1 MDHFFT
7 SNSLGRVFGFL
18 EVNSVWKK
26 WKIYPNLKIPEIFGF
41 LHLGL
46 SLEPDTWLYLFGNGI
61 SQTQPMWG
69 HTQIF
74 SSFGPLILHLPGG
87 GWISPPLTQIWS
99 WDPLTIRVNILIREN
114 TEPVSAA
121 GVPRAQIY
129 KHTPSATLILIFPG
143 ICGTYLV
150 TAVHL
155 PKRIFVTNLLEIC
168 THISG
173 LCKCVH
179 TKGYCMHTSTKYPP
193 IYPPMTIYSHE
204 GCLVHTY
211 SKYSPTYTYCV
222 LGRILEH
229 QLQMSLDIKL
239 K

>member
-1 MDHFFT
+1 MHPQPVLSVTMSQCPIVSPSVEMSHVGLINGDVALTVDTGTEAT
-7 SNSLGRVFGFL
+7 S
-18 EVNSVWKK
+18 
-26 WKIYPNLKIPEIFGF
+26 
-41 LHLGL
+41 H
-46 SLEPDTWLYLFGNGI
+46 
-61 SQTQPMWG
+61 Q
-69 HTQIF
+69 
-74 SSFGPLILHLPGG
+74 
-87 GWISPPLTQIWS
+87 
-99 WDPLTIRVNILIREN
+99 
-114 TEPVSAA
+114 
-121 GVPRAQIY
+121 PRARRASPGSRQQIY

-155 PKRIFVTNLLEIC
+155 VKRIFVTNLLEIC

-173 LCKCVH
+173 RCKCIH

-222 LGRILEH
+222 LCRIIEH
-229 QLQMSLDIKL
+229 LLQMS
-239 K
+239 

>member
-1 MDHFFT
+1 MDT
-7 SNSLGRVFGFL
+7 ALGRDVTRLRATTIITMIVLPLSDPGWTVSSS
-18 EVNSVWKK
+18 VNTLVATTMATYPPTSMPGAVSVSRQISAITLPVDWGSLVLLSSGQIAA
-26 WKIYPNLKIPEIFGF
+26 KIG
-41 LHLGL
+41 
-46 SLEPDTWLYLFGNGI
+46 W
-61 SQTQPMWG
+61 
-69 HTQIF
+69 
-74 SSFGPLILHLPGG
+74 PLRSCCSGG
-87 GWISPPLTQIWS
+87 GQG
-99 WDPLTIRVNILIREN
+99 DD
-114 TEPVSAA
+114 A
-121 GVPRAQIY
+121 GTQIY

-155 PKRIFVTNLLEIC
+155 VKRIFVTNLLEIC

-173 LCKCVH
+173 LCKCIH